1 LTRSAIEGGRLVI
14 DAARDQNEDALRRFF
29 DVDFAGTDRRNL
41 WAEDALFE
49 MPFEYEGPIQ
59 IRGRA
64 AIMEESEEWAGK
76 VHDWRFYDV
85 EIHPTLDPTVFF
97 VTCKAESKDRNDTT
111 WITDFVNYFR
121 VVDGQ
126 VVHRKEYFDPGAH
139 PR

>member
-1 LTRSAIEGGRLVI
+1 MTDATRK
-14 DAARDQNEDALRRFF
+14 QNEEALRRFF
-29 DVDFAGTDRRNL
+29 AVDFGGADRRNL

-59 IRGRA
+59 IQGRD
-64 AIMEESEEWAGK
+64 AIMAESEEWSDK
-76 VHDWRFYDV
+76 VHDWRNYDLV
-85 EIHPTLDPTVFF
+85 IHPTLDPTVFW
-97 VTCKAESKDRNDTT
+97 VTCTAESKDRNDKA
-111 WITDFVNYFR
+111 WITHLVNYFR